1 MEKFVIVEAFNGVM
15 VRLPESK
22 LSAWQA
28 EQTAIKKM
36 IKDGATNEEVLAFI
50 ESNKGESNDD

>member
-1 MEKFVIVEAFNGVM
+1 MEKFVIVESFNGVM
-15 VRLPESK
+15 VRIPESK
-22 LSAWQA
+22 LSFWQA

-50 ESNKGESNDD
+50 ESNKGGNQDD